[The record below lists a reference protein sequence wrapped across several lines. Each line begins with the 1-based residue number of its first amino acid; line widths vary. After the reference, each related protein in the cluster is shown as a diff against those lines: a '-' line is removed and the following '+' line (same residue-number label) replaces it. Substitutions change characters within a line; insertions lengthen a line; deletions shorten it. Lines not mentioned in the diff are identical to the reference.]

1 MKDEKLEAEAWRIR
15 RAIVETVRPLT
26 ARDAVKVLMFARKL
40 AKDRVKR
47 ISQQKIVQMF
57 DICIDNECRV

>member
-47 ISQQKIVQMF
+47 ISQ
-57 DICIDNECRV
+57 